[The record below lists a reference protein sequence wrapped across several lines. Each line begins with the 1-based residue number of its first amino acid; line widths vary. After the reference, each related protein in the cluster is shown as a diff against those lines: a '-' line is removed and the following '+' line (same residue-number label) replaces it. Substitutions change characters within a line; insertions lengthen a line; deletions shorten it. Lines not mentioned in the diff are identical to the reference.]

1 MCQGFRHFFPAFL
14 HQFVFANLAT
24 SSMRVKY
31 DVPAAW
37 MNPYYY
43 RFCAAWMLLMNLAI
57 RKRLLKADGIVYI
70 SQMHLASPVHCCE
83 QWGLNDNY
91 LAFTHLCAFSLL
103 PLNLINRILPRNIPR
118 WLFLDTAVM
127 QPVNLRADKQPLE
140 SKTISITRTICHTK
154 RLLRDIDF
162 SNDSLLSHLHIKKL
176 IFFMIL
182 HRGSFTHQKIS
193 SFSLSSIAVL
203 NI

>member
-1 MCQGFRHFFPAFL
+1 MCQGFRHFSSF
-14 HQFVFANLAT
+14 FASVCIRQAT

-57 RKRLLKADGIVYI
+57 RNRLLKADGIVYI
-70 SQMHLASPVHCCE
+70 SQMHLASPIHCCE

-91 LAFTHLCAFSLL
+91 LAFTHLCGFSLL

-118 WLFLDTAVM
+118 WLFFDT
-127 QPVNLRADKQPLE
+127 LSCSPL
-140 SKTISITRTICHTK
+140 ICE
-154 RLLRDIDF
+154 
-162 SNDSLLSHLHIKKL
+162 L
-176 IFFMIL
+176 IN
-182 HRGSFTHQKIS
+182 
-193 SFSLSSIAVL
+193 SLSSRKQYLSHKRFVILKDCWEALTSPTILYWVIYTLRNWFFYDSPSRVFYTSKNQVIFIILHIAVL